1 MEPAGTQALK
11 DFYFVA
17 MVVIWRLG
25 GFLVSDFSHP
35 FFFALTACRGDLLL
49 GGGSSNGGQMVSI
62 LYTDAQAWI
71 MDSGVS
77 PRKRGATG

>member
-1 MEPAGTQALK
+1 MAFWFQ
-11 DFYFVA
+11 
-17 MVVIWRLG
+17 I
-25 GFLVSDFSHP
+25 FLVL
-35 FFFALTACRGDLLL
+35 FFFALIACRGDLLL